1 MRSTHGLALLMAAI
15 MHDYRHP
22 GVNNG
27 YLVRDLDPLALTYN
41 DASVLENF
49 HAAEGFKMMLD
60 QNFDIF
66 KVRLSYVHVCCI
78 FEKSSQLARAH
89 EIEGCV
95 EDHFCKQSLRV
106 TTPTAC
112 CCTARSPLPRHRLF
126 LV

>member
-1 MRSTHGLALLMAAI
+1 MAAI

-66 KVRLSYVHVCCI
+66 KVRVYVLV
-78 FEKSSQLARAH
+78 
-89 EIEGCV
+89 
-95 EDHFCKQSLRV
+95 
-106 TTPTAC
+106 
-112 CCTARSPLPRHRLF
+112 RL
-126 LV
+126 L

>member
-1 MRSTHGLALLMAAI
+1 MAHFLSVEVISNSVRSTHGLALLMAAI

-66 KVRLSYVHVCCI
+66 KVRLLYVSGTYV
-78 FEKSSQLARAH
+78 FFFFSFKKSL
-89 EIEGCV
+89 
-95 EDHFCKQSLRV
+95 
-106 TTPTAC
+106 
-112 CCTARSPLPRHRLF
+112 
-126 LV
+126 